1 MNARMLLTNR
11 AATTPDNRDLRLRT
25 RTYRA
30 APDAVIAA
38 LETIVPSL
46 RTYGRAWR
54 IARTDGAAD
63 AMRTVHVEVPVVV
76 FTDDLIVE
84 ITPRG
89 TGSRVEVRS
98 RSRVGKGDLG
108 ENRRHLLQ
116 ILPALDQALASV

>member
-1 MNARMLLTNR
+1 MKARMLLTNH
-11 AATTPDNRDLRLRT
+11 AETTPDNRDMRLRT
-25 RTYRA
+25 RMYRA
-30 APDAVIAA
+30 APDAVTAA
-38 LETIVPSL
+38 LETVVPSL

-63 AMRTVHVEVPVVV
+63 GMRTVHVEVPVVV

-84 ITPRG
+84 IAPRG
-89 TGSRVEVRS
+89 TGSRVEMRS